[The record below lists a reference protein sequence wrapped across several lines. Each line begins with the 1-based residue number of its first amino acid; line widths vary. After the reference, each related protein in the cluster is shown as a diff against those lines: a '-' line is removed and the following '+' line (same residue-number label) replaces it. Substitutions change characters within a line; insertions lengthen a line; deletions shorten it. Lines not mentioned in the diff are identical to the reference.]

1 MRLPADAGGLLDVH
15 TGLAVE
21 VVEVVEVVVLVVVV
35 VVEVKVEEVV
45 GAYPVGTHWK

>member
-15 TGLAVE
+15 TGLA
-21 VVEVVEVVVLVVVV
+21 VEVVEVVVLVVVV

-45 GAYPVGTHWK
+45 GAYSVGTHWK